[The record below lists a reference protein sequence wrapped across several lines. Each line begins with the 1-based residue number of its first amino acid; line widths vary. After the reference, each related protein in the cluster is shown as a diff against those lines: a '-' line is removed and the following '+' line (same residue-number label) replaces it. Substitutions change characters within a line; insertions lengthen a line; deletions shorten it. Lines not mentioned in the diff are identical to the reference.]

1 MDKSTINTI
10 VSTAKYFNKV
20 YKAKKHI
27 RKTLKD
33 KKKKIIHR
41 NSKKNTK

>member
-20 YKAKKHI
+20 YKEKKHI
-27 RKTLKD
+27 RKTLNK
-33 KKKKIIHR
+33 R
-41 NSKKNTK
+41 

>member
-27 RKTLKD
+27 RKTLNK
-33 KKKKIIHR
+33 R
-41 NSKKNTK
+41 